1 MQVTI
6 TKIFDKERTSKAG
19 KPFTSRAIKTNEHG
33 EKWLS
38 GFKGKENEGWREGDT
53 VEIEITQNGEYLNYA
68 VPKGSFQKGGTSGDV
83 NRVEMKL
90 DALRAEITTIG
101 AILTDIKGVLGGLIK
116 EKDYPEPSEPT
127 F

>member
-6 TKIFDKERTSKAG
+6 TKIYDKERTSKAG
-19 KPFTSRAIKTNEHG
+19 KPFISRAIKTNEHG

-53 VEIEITQNGEYLNYA
+53 VEVEITQNGEYLNYA
-68 VPKGSFQKGGTSGDV
+68 VPKFQKGGTSGDL
-83 NRVEMKL
+83 NRVEAKL
-90 DALRAEITTIG
+90 DRAMAQLSTVSGEIT
-101 AILTDIKGVLGGLIK
+101 AIKGVLGEILQKINPINN
-116 EKDYPEPSEPT
+116 D